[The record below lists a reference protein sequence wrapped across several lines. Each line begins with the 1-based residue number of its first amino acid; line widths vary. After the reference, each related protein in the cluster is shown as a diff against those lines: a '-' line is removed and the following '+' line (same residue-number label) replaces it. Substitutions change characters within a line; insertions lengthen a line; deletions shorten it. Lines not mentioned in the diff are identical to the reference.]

1 MRALP
6 VYVCY
11 KMIQENSMLMRQSK
25 TEYGRKSHSAFVFGM
40 PALLLGM
47 LLLLFSFCTYADT
60 LNVVIPY
67 DQLWVTDSARANGT
81 FHYTIAPTGGSP
93 APLEA
98 AGDGI
103 YSFALTGNVQGELRL
118 NVPFD
123 RQGYYTYRSAGLSSE
138 TRGNYTASSETYDI
152 TVTVQ
157 YAAEGM
163 RVASVVMGNSK
174 GTKTDRMYYSVSY
187 TGSGGGGGGGGSGGG
202 GGPTGPGGPG
212 GPEGTPGTEP
222 GTPEEEPIVAGAAR
236 STIQTLANTVGR
248 TAGELIGYVQGPG
261 PASPGGNEG
270 PQTSGETQGDPQY
283 IAPAN
288 RPQET
293 TAVQITEPDVPLGPG
308 PGRGAWA
315 LFNLLCLIA
324 TALEFI
330 IGIILLRR
338 KKQEEDAEE
347 VQKKLEGLTGE
358 ALEAMEQKLKEER
371 EAYEEREKKLW
382 KKRRRWR
389 AAGILPAAASIILF
403 ILTEDIRLPMIWM
416 DRWSIWMFIIFVIET
431 LMFFHSRY
439 KEVEQEFEDEEEED
453 EI

>member
-1 MRALP
+1 
-6 VYVCY
+6 
-11 KMIQENSMLMRQSK
+11 MLMRQSK
-25 TEYGRKSHSAFVFGM
+25 TEYGNKCRRAALFGM
-40 PALLLGM
+40 PALLLCM
-47 LLLLFSFCTYADT
+47 LLLLFSFRAYADT

-67 DQLWVTDSARANGT
+67 DQLWLTDSARANGT
-81 FHYTIAPTGGSP
+81 FHYTIIPTGGSP
-93 APLEA
+93 VPSEA
-98 AGDGI
+98 GNDSI
-103 YSFALTGNVQGELRL
+103 YRFALTGNVQGELSL
-118 NVPFD
+118 TIPFD
-123 RQGYYTYRSAGLSSE
+123 RQGYYTYRSEGTASE

-157 YAAEGM
+157 NAASGM
-163 RVASVVMGNSK
+163 RVASVVMGNSE

-187 TGSGGGGGGGGSGGG
+187 AGSGGGGGGGGGSDGGG
-202 GGPTGPGGPG
+202 GGGTNPPGPGD
-212 GPEGTPGTEP
+212 TPGTEP
-222 GTPEEEPIVAGAAR
+222 GVPEEEPIVAGAAR
-236 STIQTLANTVGR
+236 STIQTLANTIGNTVGD
-248 TAGELIGYVQGPG
+248 IIQYVQGPG
-261 PASPGGNEG
+261 PTIPAAPAGSQSTG
-270 PQTSGETQGDPQY
+270 TTQGDPQS

-293 TAVQITEPDVPLGPG
+293 IATTIPEPDVPLGPG
-308 PGRGAWA
+308 PGPERGAWA

-324 TALEFI
+324 TAIEFI

-439 KEVEQEFEDEEEED
+439 KEVEQELEDEEEED

>member
-1 MRALP
+1 
-6 VYVCY
+6 
-11 KMIQENSMLMRQSK
+11 MRQSK
-25 TEYGRKSHSAFVFGM
+25 TEYGRKRCSAALFGM
-40 PALLLGM
+40 PALLLG
-47 LLLLFSFCTYADT
+47 LLLMLFSFCAYADT

-67 DQLWVTDSARANGT
+67 DQLWLTDSARADGT
-81 FHYTIAPTGGSP
+81 FYYTFAPTGGSP
-93 APLEA
+93 VPSEA
-98 AGDGI
+98 GNDGI
-103 YSFALTGNVQGELRL
+103 YRFALTGNVQGELTL
-118 NVPFD
+118 TIPFD
-123 RQGYYTYRSAGLSSE
+123 HQGYYTYRSEGTASE

-157 YAAEGM
+157 NAASGM
-163 RVASVVMGNSK
+163 RVASVVMGNSE

-187 TGSGGGGGGGGSGGG
+187 TGSGGGGGGGGGSGGG
-202 GGPTGPGGPG
+202 GGGPVGPVGPGG

-222 GTPEEEPIVAGAAR
+222 GVPEEEPIVAGAAR

-248 TAGELIGYVQGPG
+248 TAGDLIGYVQGPG

-270 PQTSGETQGDPQY
+270 SEDSGETQEDPQY

-347 VQKKLEGLTGE
+347 VQKQLEGLTGE
-358 ALEAMEQKLKEER
+358 ALEAMEQKLQEER

-389 AAGILPAAASIILF
+389 VAGVLPAAASIILF

-431 LMFFHSRY
+431 LMSFHSRY
-439 KEVEQEFEDEEEED
+439 KEVEQELEDEEEDD